1 MGKIRRDFL
10 RGELRRLA
18 LCAAGFGLCLLVLL
32 HLGRHLLSHRQAH
45 GNPCHIGGRPASFSG
60 GSFPSSPRAS
70 RMPRAVLPSC
80 R

>member
-32 HLGRHLLSHRQAH
+32 R
-45 GNPCHIGGRPASFSG
+45 CWSG
-60 GSFPSSPRAS
+60 GKERLPLLLAGIG
-70 RMPRAVLPSC
+70 AVLGPGSYTPLRAPETLLEIAC
-80 R
+80 RLLV